1 MLEKIAQISAQMPA
15 KWQDL
20 NNDFGVTSTE
30 EKLAWF
36 LLSCVCLNVKM
47 YKSVVF
53 RDAGRWS
60 LVLVTWLFSY
70 TKGEFKM
77 TSNYR
82 VLLGWNIFLHVT
94 QSICFAP
101 ARTEKES
108 CVIQKLKKNRIKR
121 IYKNVKTTSP
131 S

>member
-53 RDAGRWS
+53 RDAGR
-60 LVLVTWLFSY
+60 
-70 TKGEFKM
+70 
-77 TSNYR
+77 
-82 VLLGWNIFLHVT
+82 
-94 QSICFAP
+94 
-101 ARTEKES
+101 
-108 CVIQKLKKNRIKR
+108 
-121 IYKNVKTTSP
+121 
-131 S
+131 